1 MACLLDVRVT
11 PTMQWLEGSARDH
24 IPALAHPVLRVA
36 AVTDSPVVWSRRY
49 LNLQT
54 NKIVSVTGGV
64 TWPASLT
71 YVSPP
76 PCSG

>member
-1 MACLLDVRVT
+1 
-11 PTMQWLEGSARDH
+11 MQWLEGSNRDH
-24 IPALAHPVLRVA
+24 IPSLAHPMCLVA
-36 AVTDSPVVWSRRY
+36 ALSDSPVVCSRRILY
-49 LNLQT
+49 LYN
-54 NKIVSVTGGV
+54 NKIDSLPGV

>member
-1 MACLLDVRVT
+1 
-11 PTMQWLEGSARDH
+11 MQWLEGSARDD
-24 IPALAHPVLRVA
+24 IPALAPPMCLVA
-36 AVTDSPVVWSRRY
+36 ALSDSPVVWSRRD
-49 LNLQT
+49 LGLSDNL
-54 NKIVSVTGGV
+54 IVSVAGV